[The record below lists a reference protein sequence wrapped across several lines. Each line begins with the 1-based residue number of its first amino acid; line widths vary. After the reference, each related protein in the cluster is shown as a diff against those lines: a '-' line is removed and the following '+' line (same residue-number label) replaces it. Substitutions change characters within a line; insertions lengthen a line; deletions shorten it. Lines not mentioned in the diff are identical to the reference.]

1 MRFYSDRMDAS
12 QVVNESVDELLDAWA
27 WWVGEDD
34 NRMKQMRTALRKYS
48 IDLLDMFDLYMED
61 E

>member
-1 MRFYSDRMDAS
+1 MDAS